1 MQAIIIDDEV
11 SSRNALRS
19 SLQMFCQHLEVV
31 AEAEGVTDGLAL
43 LKAHSVDVLFLDIR
57 MKDGTGF
64 DLLQQ
69 LGETNLKIIFTTA
82 YDEYAVKAFRFSA
95 IDYLL
100 KPIDPDQLIE
110 LEKKLLRLHQ
120 QDYSKQKD
128 AALANRNSL
137 QMIGLQLHD
146 GLQYFRIE
154 ELMRCEAKSNYTSFH
169 FKNNTQVL
177 ASKPLK
183 EFEEILPVHDFFRIH
198 KSHLI
203 HLKFVKGFNVKS
215 STVEM
220 QDGTVLEVARRRKE
234 TFLELMTLSKHA

>member
-1 MQAIIIDDEV
+1 MQAIIIDDEI

-19 SLQMFCQHLEVV
+19 SLKMFCTQLEVV
-31 AEAEGVTDGLAL
+31 AEAEGVADGLAWIRNNP
-43 LKAHSVDVLFLDIR
+43 VDVLFLDIR

-64 DLLQQ
+64 DLLEQ
-69 LGETNLKIIFTTA
+69 LGETTLKVIFTTA

-95 IDYLL
+95 LDYLL

-110 LEKKLLRLHQ
+110 LEKKLLKLNQEDHN
-120 QDYSKQKD
+120 KQKD

-146 GLQYFRIE
+146 GLQYFRID
-154 ELMRCEAKSNYTSFH
+154 ELVRCEAKSNYTSFH
-169 FKNNTQVL
+169 FKNTHVL

-183 EFEEILPVHDFFRIH
+183 DYEEILPADQFFRIH

-203 HLKFVKGFNVKS
+203 HLKYVKGFNVKS

-220 QDGTVLEVARRRKE
+220 TDGSVLEVARRRKE
-234 TFLELMTLSKHA
+234 TFLELMSLS